1 MVEKFVKTK
10 FEIFCRIRWTVCFS
24 QKNEINITRLY
35 QFWNL
40 SSWKFV
46 KLKFRIRC
54 RIPWT
59 ANTFHEKKIRW
70 ILPESSDELLYR
82 FWKLS
87 DREEEE
93 EKHQW
98 LPHKGTFWSYFVWW
112 FLFVFFA
119 SYPDELKAFVLWLS
133 LFSYLTQKFSLF
145 MSRKY
150 WILGLHMKRRLVH

>member
-1 MVEKFVKTK
+1 M
-10 FEIFCRIRWTVCFS
+10 
-24 QKNEINITRLY
+24 NITRVFGWIALPI
-35 QFWNL
+35 L
-40 SSWKFV
+40 KLIFV
-46 KLKFRIRC
+46 KIRKT
-54 RIPWT
+54 W
-59 ANTFHEKKIRW
+59 NSEFVVGSHEQLILFTKKKIRW

-150 WILGLHMKRRLVH
+150 WILGLHMKRRLAHRIKAL